1 MHALPCPGLEG
12 LGASNGVS
20 AGSWAQLPLP
30 RAQPPHWANWNS
42 WLGQTAPP
50 THSRLEPRSHPPLRA
65 CSWGPGSSRHTGSPV
80 CRRWPPPCSPPPA
93 LPKSSPA
100 ASSLTWGFLW
110 FSHLLTHQ
118 TGSGY
123 EAGGGEDLEGSYVG
137 IQDQVLGKH
146 MKPPKSSAKFSM
158 CVPFGDHTNR

>member
-1 MHALPCPGLEG
+1 MTSVDPKDKHEWHTLPEGCSVNTQADPLGPGRGHARPPLSWAGGPGG
-12 LGASNGVS
+12 IQWCRCGR
-20 AGSWAQLPLP
+20 WAQLPLP
-30 RAQPPHWANWNS
+30 RAQPPHWANWYS

-100 ASSLTWGFLW
+100 ASSLTWSFLC

-123 EAGGGEDLEGSYVG
+123 EAGGREDLEGS
-137 IQDQVLGKH
+137 
-146 MKPPKSSAKFSM
+146 
-158 CVPFGDHTNR
+158 